1 MLALRLPS
9 KPQVLIMLLGD
20 GDFLNAAYL
29 YLSMFL
35 LLSLNYS
42 RVLETSDMPV
52 FPNPQQVMCMGDGRA
67 S

>member
-35 LLSLNYS
+35 SHSMLMSTQHLKIESGG
-42 RVLETSDMPV
+42 RPPIEVLFETRYFEGP
-52 FPNPQQVMCMGDGRA
+52 
-67 S
+67 